1 MRRYSG
7 RIRTVI
13 CVILCCI
20 AASCYH
26 DNRRLDGYLEK
37 AEKILDTAPDSTVYR
52 LLYDSIDESILSSAT
67 NRQMATYWYLLAR
80 MSHELSVNNPRDF
93 FISGASRYF
102 STSEPS
108 ALGVKAL
115 SLHSE
120 LLRNAGNYSYAV
132 VPALQ
137 AYKSAVKLGDEN
149 LRILAESGLADA
161 FGGAPGVRDAMAH
174 LDCLIDFIGEVE
186 DTERLISLSKI
197 IFYESSRAD
206 GGKETADSRVAG
218 FLPDVVSEIDSS
230 FGRLGLYAVTGEF
243 EKAEVYGDSL
253 LEYLSGREE
262 ATSVCADVAN
272 LKAELGKYDEASAL
286 IAVARENLAGW
297 RDSLHYW
304 LAVAKLAERSGMVPD
319 EKGYKNMVD
328 SLFDVRYGDLVWQSL
343 FLRLR
348 NVYEA
353 ETDMALVEQTKTR
366 KQLVVSVIVIVFC
379 LTSGILFYRYRIQ
392 KKNAEINRK
401 ITEVMLLTREVEEA
415 KADNM
420 TLGRKVADQSDDILR
435 LTDALSEKD
444 RLSVMVGNLLRG
456 RFSHLNTIINE
467 YSGVKESEE
476 NYFVF
481 YKNIEYELDKIRRP
495 KNIAEIERMVDEC
508 KYGIIRKLRE
518 QMPEMKERDVTFV
531 SLTLAGL
538 NARAIGLFLGI
549 HGNSTYK
556 LKKQIVKQISQS
568 GAKDKDWFVSEIENV

>member
-1 MRRYSG
+1 MRRYFG
-7 RIRTVI
+7 RVVVAVSLIF
-13 CVILCCI
+13 CSL
-20 AASCYH
+20 ASSCNH
-26 DNRRLDGYLEK
+26 GDERLDDYLER
-37 AEKILDTAPDSTVYR
+37 ADRILDTAPDSTVFR
-52 LLYDSIDESILSSAT
+52 LLNDSIEISMLSSAT

-80 MSHELSVNNPRDF
+80 MSHELSVNNTRDF

-120 LLRNAGNYSYAV
+120 LLRNNGDYHYAV
-132 VPALQ
+132 VPALK
-137 AYKSAVKLGDEN
+137 AYGWSIGLGDEN
-149 LRILAESGLADA
+149 LRDMAERELTCALS
-161 FGGAPGVRDAMAH
+161 FAPGVRDAMVFV
-174 LDCLIDFIGEVE
+174 DIMIDFVGGVG
-186 DTERLISLSKI
+186 DLERLTTLSKI
-197 IFYESSRAD
+197 MFDVDY
-206 GGKETADSRVAG
+206 GKCAGQLTADSVG
-218 FLPDVVSEIDSS
+218 GWPSSDTSSKIDRA
-230 FGRLGLYAVTGEF
+230 FGGLGLHAATGEF
-243 EKAEVYGDSL
+243 DKAEIYGDSL
-253 LEYLSGREE
+253 VKYLSGRKDF
-262 ATSVCADVAN
+262 ALAYADVAN
-272 LKAELGKYDEASAL
+272 VKAELGKYGEASEL
-286 IAVARENLAGW
+286 VAVAGENLAGW

-304 LAVAKLAERSGMVPD
+304 LAVAKLAERSGITCD
-319 EKGYKNMVD
+319 EECWKCKAD
-328 SLFDVRYGDLVWQSL
+328 SLFDVQYEDLVRTT

-348 NVYEA
+348 NIYED
-353 ETDMALVEQTKTR
+353 ETDMAITKEAKTR
-366 KQLVVSVIVIVFC
+366 KQLVVSLIGIVFG
-379 LTSGILFYRYRIQ
+379 LILGVLFYRYRIQ

-401 ITEVMLLTREVEEA
+401 IAEVMLLTREVEDA

-420 TLGRKVADQSDDILR
+420 ALDRKVADQSGDILR

-508 KYGIIRKLRE
+508 KDGIIRRLRV
-518 QMPEMKERDVTFV
+518 QMPDMKERDVTFV

-549 HGNSTYK
+549 QGNSTYK
-556 LKKQIVKQISQS
+556 LKKQIVERITQS
-568 GAKDKDWFVSEIENV
+568 CAKDKDWFLREFINA